1 MTTMYISASFGTGLI
16 LSCLLACAQVPAH
29 QLSPEEICVAFSNAR
44 ATGDIEATMNY
55 LLLDSVLIIKNGVP
69 EEAILKMS
77 NQEKRELFKKLIRI
91 GENIAQDKGI
101 TSSNDYLNMNQKPT
115 VRIVEHSETQLTLFI
130 NETIKFSMVRLDE
143 SGWLIFDYTP

>member
-1 MTTMYISASFGTGLI
+1 
-16 LSCLLACAQVPAH
+16 
-29 QLSPEEICVAFSNAR
+29 
-44 ATGDIEATMNY
+44 MNY